1 MDELK
6 EKWIQ
11 MLSDL
16 AEVTS
21 KFNELARQYPDFLIL
36 AQDVINRCNGV
47 LATLN
52 NNDYTVDG
60 GSPFQQVLDGEFDC
74 NGGYPGI

>member
-21 KFNELARQYPDFLIL
+21 KFNELAE
-36 AQDVINRCNGV
+36 
-47 LATLN
+47 TLN
-52 NNDYTVDG
+52 NNDYTIDG
-60 GSPFQQVLDGEFDC
+60 GSPFQQVIDGEFDC